1 MSSKAK
7 VSEVQKKI
15 DATYRRHIR
24 KIESQSLELH
34 KVQPANDEHGAT
46 ILPAWRQRIFGS
58 Y

>member
-7 VSEVQKKI
+7 VKCKKKI

-46 ILPAWRQRIFGS
+46 ILPAWRQCIFGS